1 MWIVKWLLD
10 IGTLRPKEVRDT
22 AILNAYAIRHLRYS
36 SLYRPRHRERLPW
49 RQPIWL
55 IRFKIT
61 YSKASRW
68 IWKTARR
75 VRRLFL
81 WGRLCSPWSFGRSGL
96 GRPRVLDMSAWRAFM
111 LMRRVRQLEVAIMW
125 GFFMKPNIPASAFDT
140 LTAVHEHDAQGHQHD
155 NESNEFHSLVP
166 LLFYQ
171 LHNSI
176 KYVKS
181 Q

>member
-61 YSKASRW
+61 YSKTSRW

-75 VRRLFL
+75 IRRLLFMGQAVLTMVFWSKWSWSASSTGHVRMTRIYADETCTPTWGGYHVRFL
-81 WGRLCSPWSFGRSGL
+81 HEAKHSSVRIWHTYRGTWTRRTRPPTRQWKQRIPFSSSFA
-96 GRPRVLDMSAWRAFM
+96 VLP
-111 LMRRVRQLEVAIMW
+111 V
-125 GFFMKPNIPASAFDT
+125 T
-140 LTAVHEHDAQGHQHD
+140 
-155 NESNEFHSLVP
+155 
-166 LLFYQ
+166 
-171 LHNSI
+171 
-176 KYVKS
+176 
-181 Q
+181 